1 MNLIEQS
8 AVTII
13 TGVLA
18 AISVPNFL
26 GLYNNYKLNNA
37 TTNIYWSLV
46 EAQKKA
52 QQHSKKCTL
61 NLPEAPLSDQSV
73 MTSSPADCLVS
84 SYRQLSEGIVLE
96 TDLENII
103 FSFRGLPT
111 ETGTI
116 IVSLP
121 KGTNEKRCVE
131 IVDNLGLIQQGIY
144 KNSNCQ
150 F

>member
-61 NLPEAPLSDQSV
+61 NLPEAPR
-73 MTSSPADCLVS
+73 
-84 SYRQLSEGIVLE
+84 Y
-96 TDLENII
+96 
-103 FSFRGLPT
+103 FS
-111 ETGTI
+111 
-116 IVSLP
+116 
-121 KGTNEKRCVE
+121 CV
-131 IVDNLGLIQQGIY
+131 VQWLI
-144 KNSNCQ
+144 N
-150 F
+150 FT